1 MNTLSARDDL
11 FSSNEDIKRV
21 AELWVRWTGHGIERP
36 HLHTT
41 CTSAETIR
49 TSAEVPYKRNKC
61 ALALM
66 HKDGLQCPACNPAK
80 HCAQANVACA
90 DLGNIR
96 QVAEAPSFVL
106 AVQNCPNDRQ
116 HHSKQASQ
124 VGLTKTP

>member
-11 FSSNEDIKRV
+11 LSSNEDIKRV

-41 CTSAETIR
+41 R
-49 TSAEVPYKRNKC
+49 TSAEAAYKCNKC

-66 HKDGLQCPACNPAK
+66 HQDGLQCPTCNPAK
-80 HCAQANVACA
+80 HCAQTNVSCA

-106 AVQNCPNDRQ
+106 AVHDCPND
-116 HHSKQASQ
+116 
-124 VGLTKTP
+124 